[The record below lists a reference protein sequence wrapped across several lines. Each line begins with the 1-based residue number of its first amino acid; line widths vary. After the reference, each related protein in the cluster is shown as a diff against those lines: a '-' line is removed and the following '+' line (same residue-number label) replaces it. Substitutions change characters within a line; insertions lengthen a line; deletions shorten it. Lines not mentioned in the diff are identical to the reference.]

1 MDFLALLVG
10 PEIGPEVVPGTE
22 EFDAEVA
29 LHAEFGAYAGS
40 AIVGGAALYPSTD
53 AVTIRHTDGAP
64 LVTDGPFTE
73 LAEVVVGGFYVF
85 AADDLDSA
93 LDLTRRIPG
102 MDDGYTELWPLERW
116 SVSEDLTG
124 CWLAIVREQA
134 EDAERGAVASLTSV
148 DDAVRGVAAFRP
160 PSSATIVRTR
170 GDEVIL
176 SDGPGGGSEIATAL
190 YILSARDRA
199 TAAEIAGRIPVGPKG
214 SVEVRRM
221 ADE

>member
-10 PEIGPEVVPGTE
+10 PELGPEAVPGTA

-29 LHAEFGAYAGS
+29 LHAKFGEYAGS
-40 AIVGGAALYPSTD
+40 AIVGGAALYPSAD
-53 AVTIRHTDGAP
+53 AVTIRHTDVVP

-116 SVSEDLTG
+116 TVAEDVDG

-134 EDAERGAVASLTSV
+134 QDAEQGPAASHAPV
-148 DDAVRGVAAFRP
+148 GDAVRGVAVFRP
-160 PSSATIVRTR
+160 PSSATTVRTR
-170 GDEVIL
+170 GGQVIM
-176 SDGPGGGSEIATAL
+176 SDGPEDGSEIATAL
-190 YILSARDRA
+190 YILSAPDRA
-199 TAAEIAGRIPVGPKG
+199 TAVEFAGRIPVGQKG
-214 SVEVRRM
+214 SIEVRRM
-221 ADE
+221 VDE